1 MKRQAYEPWIFVAP
15 ALIALALVALYPL
28 AQTIYYAFTDARLGF
43 ASDAKFVG
51 FTNFSVLFQ
60 DRDWWRSVLNTLAFC
75 VASVS
80 LEIVLGLVLALLI
93 DQRFLGQGLVRAS
106 LLVPWAIPTVV
117 SARMWAWMFNDL
129 GGIVNATL
137 IKIGLIEQPLAW
149 IADQNLSFVAM
160 VTVDVWKTTPFA
172 ALLLLA
178 GLQAIP
184 ASVYEAARVDG
195 AGAWSRFWNITLPLL
210 KPALVVT
217 VLFRMMDALRIF
229 DLPFVLTTNSKES
242 MVMSMF
248 ARQQLID
255 FQDVGYGSAASFLVF
270 CIIGT
275 LAIVS
280 LLASGSQA
288 GAK

>member
-1 MKRQAYEPWIFVAP
+1 VKRRAFEPWLFVAP

-28 AQTIYYAFTDARLGF
+28 AQTVYFAFTDARLGF

-51 FTNFSVLFQ
+51 LTNFSVLFQ
-60 DRDWWRSVLNTLAFC
+60 DRDWWRAVLNTLAFC
-75 VASVS
+75 VVSVS
-80 LEIVLGLVLALLI
+80 LEIALGLGLALLI
-93 DQRFLGQGLVRAS
+93 DQRFPGQGLVRAS

-117 SARMWAWMFNDL
+117 SARMWSWMFNDL

-137 IKIGLIEQPLAW
+137 LNIGLIDQPLAW
-149 IADQNLSFVAM
+149 IADRKLSFAAM
-160 VTVDVWKTTPFA
+160 VIVDVWKTTPFA

-178 GLQAIP
+178 GLQSIP

-195 AGAWSRFWNITLPLL
+195 ASTWSRFWNITLPLL

-217 VLFRMMDALRIF
+217 ILFRMMDALRIF

-255 FQDVGYGSAASFLVF
+255 FQDVGYGSAASFLDF

-275 LAIVS
+275 LAILS
-280 LLASGSQA
+280 LMASGREERA
-288 GAK
+288 R